1 MPSSSQESNKPEL
14 VSVSIEGKIARVV
27 LNRPEKL
34 NAFNNLMLEQFE
46 DAFDALSENN
56 EVSVIIL
63 TGNERSFSVGY
74 DVEPANGYSD
84 AAAGHPP
91 YRDWESLRRNVQRWL
106 KVWDTPKP
114 VISAIDGYCMG
125 GATILA
131 VCTDITVIGENAVV
145 GWPAIPL
152 GGGLLSPPSAWL
164 IGPKKAKELSF
175 IAGSRMSGAEAT
187 SMGWANYA
195 VPDGTALDRA
205 EEIAGQI
212 ARMPLDLLKL
222 KKLALNRQL
231 DQQGFREA
239 VLMGAEW
246 DAIAHTSPATHVM
259 TDKIAEVG
267 FKRAIA
273 WFNEGGAE

>member
-1 MPSSSQESNKPEL
+1 MSSSSQGNNTEEF
-14 VSVSIEGKIARVV
+14 VSVSIEGRIARVV
-27 LNRPEKL
+27 LNRPAKL
-34 NAFNNLMLEQFE
+34 NAFNNPMLEQFE
-46 DAFDALSENN
+46 AAFDELGRND

-63 TGNERSFSVGY
+63 SGAGRSFSVGY

-91 YRDWESLRRNVQRWL
+91 YADWESLRRNMQRWL

-114 VISAIDGYCMG
+114 VIAAIEGYCMG

-131 VCTDITVIGENAVV
+131 VCTDITVIGENAAV

-175 IAGSRMSGAEAT
+175 IAGSRMIGAEAA

-195 VPDGTALDRA
+195 VPDGTALERA
-205 EEIAGQI
+205 EEIAQQV
-212 ARMPLDLLKL
+212 ARMPLDLLKV

-246 DAIAHTSPATHVM
+246 DAIAHTSPETHVM
-259 TDKIAEVG
+259 TGKIAELG
-267 FKRAIA
+267 FKGAIA
-273 WFNEGGAE
+273 WFNEGGDR